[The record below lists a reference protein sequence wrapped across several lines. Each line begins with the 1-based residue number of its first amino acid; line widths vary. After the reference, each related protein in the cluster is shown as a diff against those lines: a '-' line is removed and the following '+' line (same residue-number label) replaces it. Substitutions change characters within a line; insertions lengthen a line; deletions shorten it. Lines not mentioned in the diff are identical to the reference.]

1 MMIETIQEDI
11 KSAMRSG
18 DSAAVST
25 LRMLK
30 GALEN
35 ARIEHKGELS
45 EEAAIATLRKEAK
58 QRRESAEEYRKA
70 GRDEQASQ
78 EEVELTVI
86 ERYLPVELSDD
97 ELAVLVDE
105 AVAESKATSMQDMGA
120 VMRVLQP
127 KVAGRADGGRV
138 AGAVRHKL
146 Q

>member
-1 MMIETIQEDI
+1 MLETIQEDI
-11 KSAMRSG
+11 NSAMRKG
-18 DSAAVST
+18 DAHTVST

-35 ARIEHKGELS
+35 ARIKRKGELS
-45 EEAAIATLRKEAK
+45 EDTAVATLRKEAK

-70 GRDEQASQ
+70 GRDEQANQ
-78 EEVELTVI
+78 EEAELVVI
-86 ERYLPVELSDD
+86 ERYLPAQLSDE
-97 ELAVLVDE
+97 ELADLVNE
-105 AVAESKATSMQDMGA
+105 AIAESGAVSMQDMGA